1 MFIKVMAGSFLLTLI
16 LAAPYLSRRAPEL
29 FKSLTRPADLQPTA
43 PATTATN
50 DTPKDAQLE
59 ALLATRQAS
68 GKQVKPSFDS
78 LPLQFFPNNQAF
90 SLDFHKLP
98 TDYLVPQAPEVTHN
112 AVALIKQFRD
122 ADQKAFDEQK
132 RIAAFSLKTAS
143 SSRLL
148 PKNLATGDH

>member
-29 FKSLTRPADLQPTA
+29 YKSLTSPAEPQSAA
-43 PATTATN
+43 PAATTHNATPE
-50 DTPKDAQLE
+50 DEQLA
-59 ALLATRQAS
+59 ALLATRKAS

-78 LPLQFFPNNQAF
+78 LPVQFFPNNQAF

-122 ADQKAFDEQK
+122 ADQKAFDEQR
-132 RIAAFSLKTAS
+132 RIAAFSLRTAS
-143 SSRLL
+143 SSSLL
-148 PKNLATGDH
+148 PPNPPPGDH